1 MRRKFPNE
9 LGITIVLIVI
19 GAILSLLSDRFFT
32 TSNIFTLLLNTV
44 NIGLLAIGESFVLL
58 TGGID
63 LSVGAILALSGVMTA
78 LVYQAHLP
86 WYVASLAGIVSGLL
100 TGLFNGVVIRYTRV
114 PPFIA
119 TFASMGVASSIP
131 LIITQA
137 NPIPIINKAF
147 GFVGQGFV
155 FSVIPFPVIIFVLV
169 AIVAHIVL
177 SRTVFGT
184 YVYAFG
190 GNRESSRL
198 SGINTPRVEIL
209 VYVIS
214 GTLAGLSGVIL
225 ASRLASGY
233 PTAGAGNSL
242 FEAISAAVVGGVSLF
257 GGIGSIPGAFVGALI
272 IGTLSDGMNILNVN
286 SYWQPLV
293 IGLVILIAVTIDTIR
308 SSRSGKLK
316 SRLRVS
322 RKATVG
328 ETGSPADGS
337 AKQQTNGRT

>member
-1 MRRKFPNE
+1 MKFKFPNE
-9 LGITIVLIVI
+9 LGITAVLVI
-19 GAILSLLSDRFFT
+19 IAIILSLLSPMFFT

-44 NIGLLAIGESFVLL
+44 NIGLLAIGEAFVLL

-63 LSVGAILALSGVMTA
+63 LSVGAVLALSGVITA
-78 LVYQAHLP
+78 VVFQAHYP
-86 WYVASLAGIVSGLL
+86 WYIAAIIGILSGMI
-100 TGLFNGVVIRYTRV
+100 TGLFNGVVIRYTKV

-137 NPIPIINKAF
+137 NPIPIINQSF
-147 GFVGQGFV
+147 SFVGQGFV
-155 FSVIPFPVIIFVLV
+155 FQVIPFPVIVFVVV
-169 AIVAHIVL
+169 AILAHIIL
-177 SRTVFGT
+177 SRTVFGIH
-184 YVYAFG
+184 VYAFG

-198 SGINTPRVEIL
+198 SGINTTLTEIS

-257 GGIGSIPGAFVGALI
+257 GGIGSIPGAFVGAVI
-272 IGTLSDGMNILNVN
+272 IGTLADGMNILNVD

-293 IGLVILIAVTIDTIR
+293 IGLVILVAVTVDTLR
-308 SSRSGKLK
+308 SARKGKNRIKLMFKGK
-316 SRLRVS
+316 SAMLSTDVKEKKS
-322 RKATVG
+322 T
-328 ETGSPADGS
+328 
-337 AKQQTNGRT
+337 

>member
-1 MRRKFPNE
+1 MKRKIPNE
-9 LGITIVLIVI
+9 LGITLVLIAI
-19 GAILSLLSDRFFT
+19 GAVLSFFSNMFLT

-44 NIGLLAIGESFVLL
+44 NIGLLAMGEAFVLL

-63 LSVGAILALSGVMTA
+63 LSVGAVLALSGVVTA
-78 LVYQAHLP
+78 LVYQAHMP
-86 WYVASLAGIVSGLL
+86 WYVASLAGILSGVL
-100 TGLFNGVVIRYTRV
+100 TGLFNGIVIRFTKV

-131 LIITQA
+131 LIVTQA
-137 NPIPIINKAF
+137 NPIPIINNSF
-147 GFVGQGFV
+147 SFIGQGFV
-155 FSVIPFPVIIFVLV
+155 LKVIPFPVIVFVVV
-169 AIVAHIVL
+169 AVLAHIVL
-177 SRTVFGT
+177 SRTVFGIH
-184 YVYAFG
+184 VYAFG

-198 SGINTPRVEIL
+198 SGINTPRVEIM

-214 GTLAGLSGVIL
+214 GALAGLSGVIL

-272 IGTLSDGMNILNVN
+272 IGTLSDGMNILNVD

-293 IGLVILIAVTIDTIR
+293 IGVVILIAVTIDTLR
-308 SSRSGKLK
+308 SSEQGKWKTWLRQRRNKSAGDATNEAGNALSRSK
-316 SRLRVS
+316 
-322 RKATVG
+322 
-328 ETGSPADGS
+328 
-337 AKQQTNGRT
+337 

>member
-1 MRRKFPNE
+1 MKRRFPNE
-9 LGITIVLIVI
+9 LGITIVLVVIAIV
-19 GAILSLLSDRFFT
+19 LSLLSKMFFT

-44 NIGLLAIGESFVLL
+44 TIGLLALGQSFVLL

-63 LSVGAILALSGVMTA
+63 LSVGAVLALSGVFTA
-78 LVYQAHLP
+78 LAFNAHLP
-86 WYVASLAGIVSGLL
+86 WWLASIIGVITGTL
-100 TGLFNGVVIRYTRV
+100 TGLFNGTVIRYTRV

-137 NPIPIINKAF
+137 NPIPILNNAF

-155 FSVIPFPVIIFVLV
+155 LKVVPFPVIVFVVV
-169 AIVAHIVL
+169 AILAHIVL
-177 SRTVFGT
+177 SRTVFGIH
-184 YVYAFG
+184 VYAFG

-198 SGINTPRVEIL
+198 SGINTSRVEIL
-209 VYVIS
+209 VYTIS

-225 ASRLASGY
+225 AARLASGY

-257 GGIGSIPGAFVGALI
+257 GGVGTIPGAFVGSLI

-293 IGLVILIAVTIDTIR
+293 IGLVILIAVTVDTLR
-308 SSRSGKLK
+308 AARQGSMPNWLK
-316 SRLRVS
+316 FLRKKSV
-322 RKATVG
+322 
-328 ETGSPADGS
+328 PAPENSLPEKTSKPG
-337 AKQQTNGRT
+337 